1 MRTFAAAG
9 LALLALLTAPGAL
22 AQQAADTIVTRGKIL
37 TVDAAF
43 RTVEALAITNGRIV
57 ATGTSAEIAR
67 YAGKNTQII
76 DVAGATVIP
85 GLIDNHFHFTRGVE
99 TWHEQARFEG
109 VDSRREALRI
119 LAAKAASLK
128 PGDWIMV
135 QGGWTPRQFADAPG
149 GFTLE
154 ELDGAAPKNPL
165 FVQEGYSV
173 VYANSLALKAVGLNP
188 ADGARR
194 NAQGLVSFQP
204 PMALYDAM
212 PRTSAAQREQNL
224 TDFMRE
230 LNSTGLTGVYSLGQS
245 DFLAARAAKGP
256 LPVRLWQTLN
266 FNAADPASASK
277 AAELIARTRPN
288 QFDGQHG
295 IFGLGEVLY
304 GPFFDLAPRKDP
316 WPAAI
321 MSEYGKLATA
331 AARAG
336 WHVHQHVINN
346 NAVTDLLDTLEQ
358 VNKTQPLTGLRWTL
372 GHVYDISPANI
383 ARAKALGITLGV
395 HGAAMQA
402 GARMPLRQIA
412 DSGIVFG
419 LGTDATIVSHYS
431 PFVTLGWV
439 VSGLDVGGNKVLDQT
454 LTREEAL
461 IAHTRSNAY
470 LFFQEKTLGS
480 LEVGKQADLVVLDR
494 DYMTVP
500 AAEIRRIKPTMT
512 MVGGRVVF
520 EGRAALAISVGAWT
534 QPVSHSWTDSKE
546 QVCGQQRQVH
556 AGLQQ
561 RRASRNHGQHR
572 DDTGQRQQH
581 DVDGIEA
588 KVQRNP
594 QPDRCHGDRRD
605 GQADT
610 RHRGSEGEIQADL
623 HPVTLGRA
631 HRSKRLGQQDQHRD
645 DDPDHRHGQSSRGH
659 GAFDCRRD
667 QLGITDDGDQRDQ
680 EQRETHQRRARRRR
694 GRMLRCA
701 GRRFLRSHGQE
712 VVPMPASLQRHE
724 QAVETEDAIA
734 ANVSCGAENCGPGVA
749 VVKFGTTSP
758 RVANVARVARAA
770 PAPSALNDTTEP
782 RRVPTRMDKP
792 TIPLQVM
799 MTAANTVSRARVSA
813 APAPLII
820 SVTISATSI
829 TVTATASTSEP

>member
-1 MRTFAAAG
+1 MRTIATACFI
-9 LALLALLTAPGAL
+9 LLAILTASAAL
-22 AQQAADTIVTRGKIL
+22 AQQAADTIVTHGKIL

-57 ATGTSAEIAR
+57 ATGTSAEMAR
-67 YAGKNTQII
+67 YAGKNTRVI
-76 DVAGATVIP
+76 DVGGATVIP
-85 GLIDNHFHFTRGVE
+85 GLIDNHFHFTRGVD

-135 QGGWTPRQFADAPG
+135 QGGWTARQFADAPG

-154 ELDGAAPKNPL
+154 ELDGAAPTNPL

-188 ADGARR
+188 AEGARR

-204 PMALYDAM
+204 PYALYDAM
-212 PRTSAAQREQNL
+212 PRTSAPQREQNF

-256 LPVRLWQTLN
+256 LPVRLWETLN
-266 FNAADPASASK
+266 FNAGDPASAST
-277 AAELIARTRPN
+277 AAELIARTRAN

-358 VNKTQPLTGLRWTL
+358 VNKTQRIDRLRWTM

-383 ARAKALGITLGV
+383 ARAKALGMTLGV

-402 GARMPLRQIA
+402 GAHMPLRQIA

-500 AAEIRRIKPTMT
+500 APEIRRLKPTMT

-520 EGRAALAISVGAWT
+520 
-534 QPVSHSWTDSKE
+534 
-546 QVCGQQRQVH
+546 
-556 AGLQQ
+556 
-561 RRASRNHGQHR
+561 
-572 DDTGQRQQH
+572 
-581 DVDGIEA
+581 
-588 KVQRNP
+588 
-594 QPDRCHGDRRD
+594 
-605 GQADT
+605 
-610 RHRGSEGEIQADL
+610 
-623 HPVTLGRA
+623 
-631 HRSKRLGQQDQHRD
+631 
-645 DDPDHRHGQSSRGH
+645 
-659 GAFDCRRD
+659 
-667 QLGITDDGDQRDQ
+667 
-680 EQRETHQRRARRRR
+680 
-694 GRMLRCA
+694 
-701 GRRFLRSHGQE
+701 
-712 VVPMPASLQRHE
+712 
-724 QAVETEDAIA
+724 
-734 ANVSCGAENCGPGVA
+734 GAE
-749 VVKFGTTSP
+749 K
-758 RVANVARVARAA
+758 
-770 PAPSALNDTTEP
+770 
-782 RRVPTRMDKP
+782 
-792 TIPLQVM
+792 
-799 MTAANTVSRARVSA
+799 
-813 APAPLII
+813 
-820 SVTISATSI
+820 
-829 TVTATASTSEP
+829 